1 MSQLVKISIQKQLW
15 EIKNNKFK
23 LFFGII
29 VNILLLVFFYYSIF
43 NQKDTKL
50 LGLEYPVLILIYAL
64 LWLILSSFSQ
74 TSNII
79 ANKAKIGTIEQLI
92 VSPYG
97 IRKIML
103 IRLFL
108 QSCISIFFISIV
120 LVISNQLTQ
129 NAGFFNIISFIITL
143 IIGIFSLYGIG
154 IILASI
160 SLLSKEINMI
170 NMIVKIGVLYLI
182 LKFDTNLFIPFSYA
196 KNILTELLLNNKPIT
211 AYPISY
217 LALFLLNSLIFFVLG
232 LVCFGF
238 IEKFALKKGKLTGY

>member
-1 MSQLVKISIQKQLW
+1 
-15 EIKNNKFK
+15 
-23 LFFGII
+23 
-29 VNILLLVFFYYSIF
+29 
-43 NQKDTKL
+43 
-50 LGLEYPVLILIYAL
+50 
-64 LWLILSSFSQ
+64 
-74 TSNII
+74 
-79 ANKAKIGTIEQLI
+79 
-92 VSPYG
+92 
-97 IRKIML
+97 ML